1 MRRPIEILA
10 GLGLALTIA
19 AGPAQAGGLYI
30 NEFPT
35 LAMGTAGAGAQA
47 MANTAATAWYNPAGM
62 TRIEGHALL
71 GGFGGVVTDIQFDP
85 DALTPVPGNDGGQ
98 QGGFAPVMGAYYVH
112 SLNQRWKLGADLN
125 AISGGVMDPDNG
137 WAGRLQNQETAVL
150 VMELGLEVAFRVND
164 WFSIGAGPRLQ
175 YSRLDY
181 TVSTPRGIQIN
192 FDQIDDFLVTWKA
205 GLLFEPSERTRIGF
219 LFFGKSDQDFS
230 GDVKFRPTP
239 IEADVNTELT
249 LPRAVRGSVYH
260 ELNDQW
266 ALMATVGWEQWSDF
280 ADQYV
285 NLGLGGGGGSIP
297 RNFDD
302 TWYFGLGVH
311 WRPVDRWLLTAG
323 ASYDTN
329 PVSRQDRT
337 ADMPLDRQIRG
348 AFGAFYDY
356 SENLQVGG
364 AFTYANYGN
373 APISNST
380 LRGDFDRND
389 LYFFTVV
396 FNWKKTAWSD

>member
-1 MRRPIEILA
+1 MVRNFLVSSALA
-10 GLGLALTIA
+10 VALSLASSA
-19 AGPAQAGGLYI
+19 WAGGLYI

-47 MANTAATAWYNPAGM
+47 MADTAATAWYNPAGM

-71 GGFGGVVTDIQFDP
+71 GGFGGVVSDIQFDP
-85 DALTPVPGNDGGQ
+85 NRDTPVPGNDGGQ
-98 QGGFAPVMGAYYVH
+98 QGGFAPVAGAYYVH
-112 SLNQRWKLGADLN
+112 SLSERWKLGADLN

-137 WAGRLQNQETAVL
+137 WAGRLQNQETAIL
-150 VMELGLEVAFRVND
+150 VMELGLEVAYRVND

-205 GLLFEPSERTRIGF
+205 GLLFEPSERTRVGF
-219 LFFGKSDQDFS
+219 LYFGKSDIDLS
-230 GDVKFRPTP
+230 GDVNFRPTP
-239 IEADVNTELT
+239 IQASVNTKIV

-280 ADQYV
+280 PRQYV
-285 NLGLGGGGGSIP
+285 SIGPVSGNLE

-302 TWYFGLGVH
+302 TWYFGVGAH
-311 WRPVDRWLLTAG
+311 FKPTERWLLTAG
-323 ASYDTN
+323 AAYDTN
-329 PVSRQDRT
+329 PASRQDRT

-364 AFTYANYGN
+364 AFTYANYGKG
-373 APISNST
+373 AISNST
-380 LRGDFDRND
+380 LRGEFDRND
-389 LYFFTVV
+389 LYFFSVV

>member
-1 MRRPIEILA
+1 MRIRTVA
-10 GLGLALTIA
+10 VMAFGLGLVLAS
-19 AGPAQAGGLYI
+19 GPARAGGLYI

-35 LAMGTAGAGAQA
+35 RAMGTAGAGAQA
-47 MANTAATAWYNPAGM
+47 LADDAATAWYNPAGM
-62 TRIEGHALL
+62 TRIQGHALM
-71 GGFGGVVTDIQFDP
+71 GGFGGVVSDIQFDP
-85 DALTPVPGNDGGQ
+85 DALSPVPGNDGGQ
-98 QGGFAPVMGAYYVH
+98 QGGFGPVIGAYYVH
-112 SLNQRWKLGADLN
+112 SLSERWKLGADLN
-125 AISGGVMDPDNG
+125 AISGAVLDPDND
-137 WAGRLQNQETAVL
+137 WTGRLQNQETAIL
-150 VMELGLEVAFRVND
+150 IMELGLEVAFRVND
-164 WFSIGAGPRLQ
+164 WFSIGAGPRFQ
-175 YSRLDY
+175 YSMLDY
-181 TVSTPRGIQIN
+181 TVSSPRGIQVN

-219 LFFGKSDQDFS
+219 LFFGKSEPDFS

-239 IEADVNTELT
+239 IEANVNTSIV

-260 ELNDQW
+260 ELNDAW

-280 ADQYV
+280 PSQYV
-285 NLGLGGGGGSIP
+285 SIGPASGNIP
-297 RNFDD
+297 RNLDD

-323 ASYDTN
+323 AAYDTN
-329 PVSRQDRT
+329 PASRQDRT

-348 AFGAFYDY
+348 AFGAYYDY

-364 AFTYANYGN
+364 AFTYANYGK
-373 APISNST
+373 AAISNST

>member
-1 MRRPIEILA
+1 MRVRSGALV
-10 GLGLALTIA
+10 GLGVAVVLAS
-19 AGPAQAGGLYI
+19 GPARAGGLYI

-47 MANTAATAWYNPAGM
+47 MADTAATAWYNPAGM
-62 TRIEGHALL
+62 TRIEGHSLL
-71 GGFGGVVTDIQFDP
+71 GGFGGVVSDIQFDP
-85 DALTPVPGNDGGQ
+85 NSDTPVPGNDGGQ

-112 SLNQRWKLGADLN
+112 SLSERWKLGADLN
-125 AISGGVMDPDNG
+125 AISGAVLDPDND
-137 WAGRLQNQETAVL
+137 WTGRLQNQETSIL
-150 VMELGLEVAFRVND
+150 IMELGLEVAFRVND
-164 WFSIGAGPRLQ
+164 WFSIGAGPRFQ
-175 YSRLDY
+175 YSMLDY
-181 TVSTPRGIQIN
+181 TVSSPRGIQIN

-219 LFFGKSDQDFS
+219 LFFGKSEPDFS

-239 IEADVNTELT
+239 IEADVNTKIV

-260 ELNDQW
+260 ELNDAW

-280 ADQYV
+280 PSQYV
-285 NLGLGGGGGSIP
+285 SIGPGSGNIP
-297 RNFDD
+297 RNLDD
-302 TWYFGLGVH
+302 TYYFGLGVH

-323 ASYDTN
+323 AAYDTN
-329 PVSRQDRT
+329 PASRQDRT

-348 AFGAFYDY
+348 AFGAYYDY

-364 AFTYANYGN
+364 AFTYANYGK
-373 APISNST
+373 AAISNST